1 MYIDVLCFFP
11 HFQWRHLPAAQ
22 DVFCF
27 FRNFEQPLLKFQ
39 AQLDRHSAE
48 PRPENRRQGSL
59 LSIILKA
66 FKLLDLLTRP
76 PWSRS
81 WRSATVPPDDRSW
94 RSASSEK
101 MWYFKSAQRFW
112 WIDWWHL
119 DLLIDT
125 WLIDWLIDPGWG
137 KSQPQANDS
146 IFFNGMPKNYKT
158 MRKFLSDL
166 DHCFFKKDGA
176 FSRDKPSQNKP
187 RPCKI
192 KMCLLKKEN
201 GLPTTTFQVLSCP
214 SLPNTSWGSVF

>member
-1 MYIDVLCFFP
+1 MLSSCNFGDKVLHGLCHWEKLGRPRRIQYIIRHGAACLYYVYWCFIFFP

-22 DVFCF
+22 DVLCF

-59 LSIILKA
+59 LSNVLKA

-81 WRSATVPPDDRSW
+81 WRSATVPPDDPSW

-101 MWYFKSAQRFW
+101 MWYFKSAQRYW

-119 DLLIDT
+119 DLLLE
-125 WLIDWLIDPGWG
+125 WLIDWSIDWLINWWIEKFFERLIDMELPIVED
-137 KSQPQANDS
+137 N
-146 IFFNGMPKNYKT
+146 
-158 MRKFLSDL
+158 
-166 DHCFFKKDGA
+166 
-176 FSRDKPSQNKP
+176 
-187 RPCKI
+187 
-192 KMCLLKKEN
+192 CLRRHHLI
-201 GLPTTTFQVLSCP
+201 V
-214 SLPNTSWGSVF
+214 